1 MPEVRIVTRNFNRR
15 WRFGVGVVVLVAF
28 IAGCASAPPRAI
40 RSEFE
45 DIPVPK
51 GLILDQGKTTII
63 ESPSVKAARLFY
75 KGRVEPASLAMAFRT
90 TLEANGWRFISTTTF
105 SSQGTTQ
112 VYEKAGDSLTV
123 AISEGI
129 YYTWVEM
136 SATKVIARPGGTS
149 PAPASR

>member
-1 MPEVRIVTRNFNRR
+1 MSEVKTVARDFSRR
-15 WRFGVGVVVLVAF
+15 WRFGVGVVVLMAF
-28 IAGCASAPPRAI
+28 IAGCASAPARPV

-51 GLILDQGKTTII
+51 GLTLDQGKTTII

-75 KGRVEPASLAMAFRT
+75 KGRVEPASLVTAFRT

-123 AISEGI
+123 TISEGL

-136 SATKVIARPGGTS
+136 TATKVVPRPGGT
-149 PAPASR
+149 PSR

>member
-1 MPEVRIVTRNFNRR
+1 MTEVGAVIWSFKRR
-15 WRFGVGVVVLVAF
+15 WRFGVGVVLLAAF
-28 IAGCASAPPRAI
+28 VAGCASAPARPV

-136 SATKVIARPGGTS
+136 AATKVIGRPGGTS

>member
-1 MPEVRIVTRNFNRR
+1 MLEVKTVVLNFNRR
-15 WRFGVGVVVLVAF
+15 WRFGVGVVLLAAF
-28 IAGCASAPPRAI
+28 IAGCASAPARPV

-51 GLILDQGKTTII
+51 GLSLDQGKTTII

-136 SATKVIARPGGTS
+136 SATKVVSRPGGTS

>member
-1 MPEVRIVTRNFNRR
+1 MALDFSCR
-15 WRFGVGVVVLVAF
+15 WRFGVGVAILTALL
-28 IAGCASAPPRAI
+28 AGCASAPPRPA

-51 GLILDQGKTTII
+51 GLTLDQGKTTII

-75 KGRVEPASLAMAFRT
+75 KGRVEPASLATAFRT

-123 AISEGI
+123 TISEGL

-136 SATKVIARPGGTS
+136 TATKVVGRPGGAV
-149 PAPASR
+149 PAPPSR

>member
-28 IAGCASAPPRAI
+28 IAGCASAPSRPV

-51 GLILDQGKTTII
+51 GLTLDLGKTTII

-75 KGRVEPASLAMAFRT
+75 KGRIEPASLATAFRT

-112 VYEKAGDSLTV
+112 VYEKTGDSLTV
-123 AISEGI
+123 VISEGI
-129 YYTWVEM
+129 FYTWVEM
-136 SATKVIARPGGTS
+136 TVTKVIGRPGGTS